1 MGFLA
6 GLIGNDGVV
15 ETDLLY
21 EEVGPLLVPG
31 EKIEVG
37 FKVIRDKYVFT
48 DKRLLYINKQGLT
61 GKKIEYLSI
70 LYNNISRFSIET
82 SGRFD
87 LDAELKIWISSQD
100 LPIIDQK
107 FSRKVNIYDLQ
118 KVLAT
123 NLMGELDKL

>member
-6 GLIGNDGVV
+6 GLIGNAGVV
-15 ETDLLY
+15 EADLLY